1 MNLESVLTCFYHY
14 EKVRREGKFNMIT
27 EASSAA
33 QAAHLDITDYTY
45 VVKHYTQLKEI
56 VEQRYGSVDKFL
68 TGTSETQPLYFY
80 LLLLS

>member
-1 MNLESVLTCFYHY
+1 
-14 EKVRREGKFNMIT
+14 MIT

-68 TGTSETQPLYFY
+68 TGTSET
-80 LLLLS
+80 

>member
-68 TGTSETQPLYFY
+68 TGTSGT
-80 LLLLS
+80 